1 VGMLSCFGGMEKKK
15 GSDWET
21 VGALG
26 ARFSPLHPQYDCFFG
41 YWGWDWGAAG
51 VALIMVFAGV
61 LVESSTMAMEKTRC
75 VCPN

>member
-26 ARFSPLHPQYDCFFG
+26 ARFSPLHPQYDCFLAIG
-41 YWGWDWGAAG
+41 DGIGE
-51 VALIMVFAGV
+51 L
-61 LVESSTMAMEKTRC
+61 LELL
-75 VCPN
+75 